1 MGCCFSWCREQS
13 DPEEIGDSER
23 RTLIHPDNPNTS
35 IQTSPPT
42 LANIEPLSPAQS
54 KKNDEQ
60 SDLHRILQNT
70 LTKVIDISSQGCN
83 NLEHNEYIERMNIYK
98 GKLNVAPLPHILR
111 HEECLLVDMPTPATC
126 FCDIGDYILI
136 NNASEKAELALKN
149 VKVEHTN
156 DLVVPF
162 MIP

>member
-1 MGCCFSWCREQS
+1 MMMMTY
-13 DPEEIGDSER
+13 PE
-23 RTLIHPDNPNTS
+23 P
-35 IQTSPPT
+35 

>member
-42 LANIEPLSPAQS
+42 L
-54 KKNDEQ
+54 
-60 SDLHRILQNT
+60 
-70 LTKVIDISSQGCN
+70 KVIDISSQGCN